1 MGCKGLTSTTAL
13 PDAEIL
19 SHYSIVS
26 TISSSIW
33 LFFSMLSIVWS
44 SDRYSHRWPMMSS
57 PRPFCDCI
65 LNIELQ
71 VLRIHPCT
79 THFQT
84 CNTLM
89 HISASRGR
97 KQANFTAKKWVKKPR
112 FQDTPLNYMHSQ
124 KTSAWTQDFFLHF
137 SYLKDYQE
145 NLPVGLFFGIQSL
158 QERDVPYSY
167 FCSVPT
173 SWEVLPP
180 PFTYWKPDLLT
191 AICKVF
197 KQNRELSPTEISRT
211 HFLLS
216 FCTSFFLSPY
226 PHFRRYTDI
235 GIPPKKIFF
244 SWETMKISKGW
255 EQKDLR
261 PLPCF
266 CSFLFADW
274 RQGASYTLQ
283 EHRDGA
289 ENQST
294 GERNTISV
302 PSEALRMKYSNRV
315 TIK

>member
-19 SHYSIVS
+19 SHCSIVS

-112 FQDTPLNYMHSQ
+112 FQDTPLNYMHSW
-124 KTSAWTQDFFLHF
+124 KTSAGTRDFFPHF
-137 SYLKDYQE
+137 PCLKDYQE
-145 NLPVGLFFGIQSL
+145 NLPVGLLGCRRGTCLTLTSAVCLQAGKCFHPHSHIENQICSQLSAKSL
-158 QERDVPYSY
+158 SRIENWVLQKYLAPIFSFHFVHPFSY
-167 FCSVPT
+167 LLILT
-173 SWEVLPP
+173 SW
-180 PFTYWKPDLLT
+180 
-191 AICKVF
+191 
-197 KQNRELSPTEISRT
+197 
-211 HFLLS
+211 
-216 FCTSFFLSPY
+216 
-226 PHFRRYTDI
+226 DI
-235 GIPPKKIFF
+235 LI
-244 SWETMKISKGW
+244 
-255 EQKDLR
+255 
-261 PLPCF
+261 
-266 CSFLFADW
+266 
-274 RQGASYTLQ
+274 
-283 EHRDGA
+283 
-289 ENQST
+289 
-294 GERNTISV
+294 
-302 PSEALRMKYSNRV
+302 
-315 TIK
+315 

>member
-137 SYLKDYQE
+137 PYLKDYQE
-145 NLPVGLFFGIQSL
+145 NLPVGLVFGIQSL

-216 FCTSFFLSPY
+216 FCTSFFLSSY
-226 PHFRRYTDI
+226 HHFRRYTDI
-235 GIPPKKIFF
+235 GIPPPRDFFFLRNYENFQGLGTEGSETSSLLLFFPFCWLETRCIIHLARAQGWSRKSEYWKKEHHLCPFRSSENEIF
-244 SWETMKISKGW
+244 
-255 EQKDLR
+255 
-261 PLPCF
+261 
-266 CSFLFADW
+266 
-274 RQGASYTLQ
+274 
-283 EHRDGA
+283 
-289 ENQST
+289 
-294 GERNTISV
+294 
-302 PSEALRMKYSNRV
+302 
-315 TIK
+315 